1 MKDGLTEISEF
12 TYRDFL
18 KSNDNVI
25 IYCWAEWCAPCKFF
39 APIYKEVSLEHP
51 GAVFAKLNTEEQS
64 NLQVKLNVQ
73 AIPTILFYKKGQLAD
88 VILGATSKEDLTNR
102 IKRVYNV

>member
-1 MKDGLTEISEF
+1 MEEITEF

-18 KSNDNVI
+18 KGTDNVV
-25 IYCWAEWCAPCKFF
+25 IYCWADWCAPCKAF
-39 APIYKEVSLEHP
+39 APIYKEVSSEHP
-51 GAVFAKLNTEEQS
+51 GVVFAKLNTEEQS

-73 AIPTILFYKKGQLAD
+73 AIPTILFYKKGQLMD

-102 IKRVYNV
+102 IKRIYV

>member
-1 MKDGLTEISEF
+1 MIDGFIEITEF

-18 KSNDNVI
+18 KNTDNVI
-25 IYCWAEWCAPCKFF
+25 IYCWADWCAPCKLF

-51 GAVFAKLNTEEQS
+51 GVVFTKLNTEEQS

-73 AIPTILFYKKGQLAD
+73 AIPTILFYKKGQLMD